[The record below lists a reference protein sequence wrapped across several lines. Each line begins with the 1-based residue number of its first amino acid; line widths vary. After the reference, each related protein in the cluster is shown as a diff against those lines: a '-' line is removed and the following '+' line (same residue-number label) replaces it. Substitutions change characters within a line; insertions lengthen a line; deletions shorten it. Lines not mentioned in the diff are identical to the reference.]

1 MKTTIKLTEEQVQEI
16 VSVKENQLKEQLE
29 KDIQKLKDVFERTIT
44 SLRKKFETVD
54 INLTDEVNSE
64 QPKKRTPID
73 EVELRKLTEEGLSSW
88 AISKKIGKPYAT
100 VSAAV
105 KKLGLKETKPANDKP
120 APKPS
125 KVVKK
130 KK

>member
-1 MKTTIKLTEEQVQEI
+1 MKTTIKLTEEQVNEL

-29 KDIQKLKDVFERTIT
+29 KDIQKLKDIFERSIT

-54 INLTDEVNSE
+54 INLTDDVSNE
-64 QPKKRTPID
+64 QPKKRIPID
-73 EVELRKLTEEGLSSW
+73 EVELRKLVSEGLGSW
-88 AISKKIGKPYAT
+88 TISKRLNKPYST
-100 VSAAV
+100 VSALI
-105 KKLGLKETKPANDKP
+105 KKLGLKDKPANDKP
-120 APKPS
+120 LPKPA